1 MTETILS
8 LNKEVKNLQQS
19 LATSSELN
27 ENLRKQI
34 TDMQQ
39 ICEASV
45 ANEAETAKR
54 SAEKEIEMEKAKC
67 TKTIAEAERKFER
80 DVQSYKDALAAAE
93 IISDKNQKMREEL
106 ESQLECDKN
115 KHEELKRKINL
126 LNNELAAAQRNLSEE
141 QAHSLVLRENLAALW
156 SGKAPDISKMQGE
169 KRDTE
174 AQLAADKGAIA
185 TFEKEIATLKNE
197 KSTLKNEN
205 SALNKVLASESA
217 VSIDQ
222 HRKVRDALE
231 KQLEQE
237 KSKLN
242 DLITESNK
250 EKEPIGRNVSVLK
263 NELAA
268 AKHTIG
274 TLQSEIVNIKSGS
287 SVEDTGK
294 VDGQTD
300 SQSESLWGLNGFQL
314 LDRAMKKV
322 GGSTTSSDP
331 SPSHQGEK
339 KDAEASVSLFSTR
352 GWGGP
357 AQEEK
362 KETEAQMTAQRPIIA
377 ALEKEIE
384 TLKNVNAVDPKCLD
398 VVKKIEEWVASKVR
412 ISTSKSALRLCFFC
426 CTR

>member
-27 ENLRKQI
+27 ENLRKKI

-93 IISDKNQKMREEL
+93 IISEKNQKMREEI

-141 QAHSLVLRENLAALW
+141 QAHSLVLRENLAAL

-185 TFEKEIATLKNE
+185 AFEKEIATLKNE

-250 EKEPIGRNVSVLK
+250 EKELIGREVSVLK

-274 TLQSEIVNIKSGS
+274 TLQSEIVNIRPGS
-287 SVEDTGK
+287 SAEDTGK
-294 VDGQTD
+294 VDGQIDTQ
-300 SQSESLWGLNGFQL
+300 SETKSESLWGLNGFQL

-339 KDAEASVSLFSTR
+339 KDTEASVSLFSTR

-362 KETEAQMTAQRPIIA
+362 KETEAQLAAAQDVIIA

-384 TLKNVNAVDPKCLD
+384 TLKNANAVDPKFLD
-398 VVKKIEEWVASKVR
+398 VLKKIQEWVAKVR
-412 ISTSKSALRLCFFC
+412 ISPLQVSSEALLF
-426 CTR
+426 

>member
-1 MTETILS
+1 

-45 ANEAETAKR
+45 AKEAETVKR

-93 IISDKNQKMREEL
+93 IISEKNQKMREEL
-106 ESQLECDKN
+106 ESQLECDEN

-185 TFEKEIATLKNE
+185 AFEKEIATLKNE
-197 KSTLKNEN
+197 NSALKNEN
-205 SALNKVLASESA
+205 SALNKVVASECA

-237 KSKLN
+237 KSKLS

-250 EKEPIGRNVSVLK
+250 EKELIGREVSVLK
-263 NELAA
+263 DKLAA

-274 TLQSEIVNIKSGS
+274 TLQSEIVNIRPGS
-287 SVEDTGK
+287 SAEDTGK
-294 VDGQTD
+294 VDGQIDTQSD
-300 SQSESLWGLNGFQL
+300 RVSESESLWGLNGFQL

-339 KDAEASVSLFSTR
+339 KDTEASVSLFSTR

-362 KETEAQMTAQRPIIA
+362 KETEAQLAAAKDVIIA

-384 TLKNVNAVDPKCLD
+384 TLKNANAVDHKCLD
-398 VVKKIEEWVASKVR
+398 VVKKIQEWVAKVR
-412 ISTSKSALRLCFFC
+412 ISTLQVSSEALLL
-426 CTR
+426 

>member
-34 TDMQQ
+34 TDMKQ

-45 ANEAETAKR
+45 AKEAETAKR

-67 TKTIAEAERKFER
+67 TKKIAEAEGKFER

-93 IISDKNQKMREEL
+93 IISEKNQKMREEI

-126 LNNELAAAQRNLSEE
+126 LNNELAAARRNLSEE
-141 QAHSLVLRENLAALW
+141 QAHSLVLRENLAALC
-156 SGKAPDISKMQGE
+156 GKAPDISKMQGE

-174 AQLAADKGAIA
+174 AQLAADKDAIA
-185 TFEKEIATLKNE
+185 ALEKEIATLKNE

-205 SALNKVLASESA
+205 SALNIVVASASA

-222 HRKVRDALE
+222 HRKVRDARDALE

-250 EKEPIGRNVSVLK
+250 EKEPIGRDVSVLK

-274 TLQSEIVNIKSGS
+274 TLQSEIVNIKPGS
-287 SVEDTGK
+287 SAEDTGK
-294 VDGQTD
+294 VDGQIAP
-300 SQSESLWGLNGFQL
+300 QSESLWGLNGFQL

-339 KDAEASVSLFSTR
+339 KDTDTSVSLFSTR

-362 KETEAQMTAQRPIIA
+362 RETEAQLSTATKDVIIA

-384 TLKNVNAVDPKCLD
+384 TLKNANAVDPKCLD
-398 VVKKIEEWVASKVR
+398 VVKKIQEWVAKVR
-412 ISTSKSALRLCFFC
+412 ISTLQVSSEALLF
-426 CTR
+426 

>member
-34 TDMQQ
+34 TDMKQ
-39 ICEASV
+39 ICEVSV
-45 ANEAETAKR
+45 AKEAETAKM

-67 TKTIAEAERKFER
+67 TKKIAEAERKFEG
-80 DVQSYKDALAAAE
+80 DVQSYKDALTAAE
-93 IISDKNQKMREEL
+93 IISEKNQKMREEI

-126 LNNELAAAQRNLSEE
+126 LNNELAAARRNLSEE
-141 QAHSLVLRENLAALW
+141 QAHSLVLRENLAALC
-156 SGKAPDISKMQGE
+156 GKAPDISKMQGE

-174 AQLAADKGAIA
+174 AQLAADKDAIA
-185 TFEKEIATLKNE
+185 ALEKEIATLKNE

-205 SALNKVLASESA
+205 SALNIVVASASA

-222 HRKVRDALE
+222 HRKVRDARDALE

-242 DLITESNK
+242 DLITENNK
-250 EKEPIGRNVSVLK
+250 EKELIGREVTVLK

-274 TLQSEIVNIKSGS
+274 TLQSEIVNIKPGS
-287 SVEDTGK
+287 SAEDTGK
-294 VDGQTD
+294 VDGQIAP
-300 SQSESLWGLNGFQL
+300 QSESLWGLNGFQL

-339 KDAEASVSLFSTR
+339 KDTDTSVSLFSTR

-362 KETEAQMTAQRPIIA
+362 RETEAQLTATKDVIIA
-377 ALEKEIE
+377 SLEKEIE
-384 TLKNVNAVDPKCLD
+384 TLKNANAVDPKCLD
-398 VVKKIEEWVASKVR
+398 VVKKVQEWVAKVR
-412 ISTSKSALRLCFFC
+412 ISTLQVSSEALLF
-426 CTR
+426 

>member
-1 MTETILS
+1 
-8 LNKEVKNLQQS
+8 
-19 LATSSELN
+19 
-27 ENLRKQI
+27 
-34 TDMQQ
+34 
-39 ICEASV
+39 
-45 ANEAETAKR
+45 
-54 SAEKEIEMEKAKC
+54 
-67 TKTIAEAERKFER
+67 
-80 DVQSYKDALAAAE
+80 
-93 IISDKNQKMREEL
+93 MREEI

-126 LNNELAAAQRNLSEE
+126 LNNELAAARRNLSEE

-174 AQLAADKGAIA
+174 AQLAADKDAIA
-185 TFEKEIATLKNE
+185 ALEKEIATLKNE

-205 SALNKVLASESA
+205 SALNIVVASASA

-222 HRKVRDALE
+222 HRKVRDARDALE

-250 EKEPIGRNVSVLK
+250 EKELIGREVAVLK

-274 TLQSEIVNIKSGS
+274 TLQSEIVNIKPGS
-287 SVEDTGK
+287 SAEDTGK
-294 VDGQTD
+294 VDGQIAP
-300 SQSESLWGLNGFQL
+300 QSESLWGLNGFQL

-339 KDAEASVSLFSTR
+339 KDTDTSVSLFSTR

-362 KETEAQMTAQRPIIA
+362 RETEAQLSTATKDVIIA

-384 TLKNVNAVDPKCLD
+384 TLKNANAVDPKGLD
-398 VVKKIEEWVASKVR
+398 VVKKIQEWVAKVR
-412 ISTSKSALRLCFFC
+412 ISTSQVSSEALLF
-426 CTR
+426 

>member
-34 TDMQQ
+34 TDMKQ
-39 ICEASV
+39 ICEVSV
-45 ANEAETAKR
+45 AKEAETAKM

-67 TKTIAEAERKFER
+67 TKKIAEAERKFER
-80 DVQSYKDALAAAE
+80 DVQSYKDALTAAE
-93 IISDKNQKMREEL
+93 IISEKNQKMREEI

-126 LNNELAAAQRNLSEE
+126 LNNELAAARRNLSEE
-141 QAHSLVLRENLAALW
+141 QAHSLVLRENLAALC
-156 SGKAPDISKMQGE
+156 GKAPDISKMQGE

-174 AQLAADKGAIA
+174 AQLAADKDAIA
-185 TFEKEIATLKNE
+185 ALEKEIATLKNE

-205 SALNKVLASESA
+205 SALNIVVASASA

-222 HRKVRDALE
+222 HRKVRDARDALE

-242 DLITESNK
+242 DLITENNK
-250 EKEPIGRNVSVLK
+250 EKELIGREVTVLK

-274 TLQSEIVNIKSGS
+274 TLQSEIVNIKPGS
-287 SVEDTGK
+287 SAEDTGK
-294 VDGQTD
+294 VDGQIAP
-300 SQSESLWGLNGFQL
+300 QSESLWGLNGFQL

-339 KDAEASVSLFSTR
+339 KDTDTSVSLFSTR

-362 KETEAQMTAQRPIIA
+362 RETEAQLTATKDVIIA
-377 ALEKEIE
+377 SLEKEIE
-384 TLKNVNAVDPKCLD
+384 TLKNANAVDPKCLD
-398 VVKKIEEWVASKVR
+398 VVKKVQEWVAKVR
-412 ISTSKSALRLCFFC
+412 ISTLQVSSEALLF
-426 CTR
+426 

>member
-27 ENLRKQI
+27 ENLRKKI

-80 DVQSYKDALAAAE
+80 DLQSYKDALAAAE
-93 IISDKNQKMREEL
+93 IISEKNQKMREEL
-106 ESQLECDKN
+106 ESQLECDEN
-115 KHEELKRKINL
+115 KHEELKRKIDL

-141 QAHSLVLRENLAALW
+141 QAHSLVLRENLAALC
-156 SGKAPDISKMQGE
+156 GKAPDISKMQGE
-169 KRDTE
+169 KRHTE

-185 TFEKEIATLKNE
+185 AFEKEIATLKNE

-205 SALNKVLASESA
+205 SALNKVLASENA

-222 HRKVRDALE
+222 HRTVRDALE

-237 KSKLN
+237 ESKLN

-250 EKEPIGRNVSVLK
+250 EKELIGREVSVLK

-274 TLQSEIVNIKSGS
+274 TLQSEIVKIKPGS

-300 SQSESLWGLNGFQL
+300 SQSESQSESLWGLNGFQF

-339 KDAEASVSLFSTR
+339 KDTEASVSLFSTR

-362 KETEAQMTAQRPIIA
+362 KETEAQLAAAKDVIIA

-384 TLKNVNAVDPKCLD
+384 TLKNANAVDPKFLD
-398 VVKKIEEWVASKVR
+398 VLKKIQEWVAKVR
-412 ISTSKSALRLCFFC
+412 ISPLQVSSEALLF
-426 CTR
+426 